1 MESVLQQPFEAKY
14 RIYWSETDAAGIA
27 HFSTILRIIE
37 RAEEDLYRSK
47 GLPKIHSMLPR
58 IEVHARFRSPLRWGD
73 EILVRLELDEARSR
87 GLRYRFEIINLTTG
101 SNAAEGYI
109 VLACVEQ
116 EGGSIRAVQCPKE
129 LIDVWN
135 STKEPSHRE
144 SVREE
149 G

>member
-1 MESVLQQPFEAKY
+1 MESILQQPFEAKY

-27 HFSTILRIIE
+27 HFSSILRIIE
-37 RAEEDLYRSK
+37 KAEEDLYRSK
-47 GLPKIHSMLPR
+47 GLPKIHRMLPR

-87 GLRYRFEIINLTTG
+87 GLRYRFEIINFTTG